1 MNLQNSDKA
10 SQTEKKKY
18 DKPELIVYGDISD
31 LTENVTDLGTFMD
44 NPTMKT

>member
-1 MNLQNSDKA
+1 MNLQKSDKTP
-10 SQTEKKKY
+10 QTEKKKY

-31 LTENVTDLGTFMD
+31 LTENITNVGTFND